1 MSKLTDHLHA
11 EHENLKPHIESV
23 RIAADAVGEV
33 PPQILRELTDS
44 VLGFLLRELM
54 PHAHRGE
61 EVLYT
66 AVERVMGAPGATA
79 TMTLDHV
86 EIARLIDELGS
97 IHATLVAEH
106 SLDEVT
112 ERELR
117 RVLYGVY
124 ALARLHF
131 AKEEEVYSR
140 LLEMRLSPQDEE
152 NLLKQLSHDSGLS

>member
-1 MSKLTDHLHA
+1 MSKLTDHIHT

-33 PPQILRELTDS
+33 PAEILRELTDS
-44 VLGFLLRELM
+44 VLGFLLRELI
-54 PHAHRGE
+54 PHAHREE

-66 AVERVMGAPGATA
+66 AVETVMGAPGATT

-86 EIARLIDELGS
+86 EIARLVDELGS
-97 IHATLVAEH
+97 LHATLVAEH
-106 SLDEVT
+106 ALDEAAQ
-112 ERELR
+112 RDLR

-140 LLEMRLSPQDEE
+140 LLDMSLSPQDEE
-152 NLLKQLSHDSGLS
+152 RLLKELSHDS

>member
-1 MSKLTDHLHA
+1 MSKLTEHIHT

-33 PPQILRELTDS
+33 PPAILRELTDS
-44 VLGFLLRELM
+44 VLGFLLRELV
-54 PHAHRGE
+54 PHAHQE
-61 EVLYT
+61 DEVLYT
-66 AVERVMGAPGATA
+66 AVEQLTGAPGSTT

-86 EIARLIDELGS
+86 EIARLVDELGG

-106 SLDEVT
+106 NLDAST

-117 RVLYGVY
+117 RVLYGIY
-124 ALARLHF
+124 AIARLHF

-140 LLEMRLSPQDEE
+140 LLDMRLSPDEE
-152 NLLKQLSHDSGLS
+152 EQVLRKLSNHS